1 MSLQLHQTPMLGY
14 RPVPKKLPDGSQTD
28 HSDPNG
34 VPDHSLT
41 AFSWMYGPLPFRFG
55 TPLWGGVCHGHG
67 LRLVDKFYPAAAEL
81 LTTDGGWPR
90 AAKSCVQNS
99 AKSVGCHS
107 GRRKESWRSKLTF
120 LRVRRPCSIITV
132 TKGNEA
138 SRAHQPLRAQYPQH
152 LHSPPSVPIQTKR
165 CPP

>member
-1 MSLQLHQTPMLGY
+1 MINLCITNHTSVQPTAFVYQSLFTYISHLSWSYTKPYFCMSNSLILTICTLCLIYKYIYFKMSLQLHQTPMLGY

-55 TPLWGGVCHGHG
+55 TPLWAGVCHGHG

-81 LTTDGGWPR
+81 LTTNKGWPC
-90 AAKSCVQNS
+90 AAKSCV
-99 AKSVGCHS
+99 
-107 GRRKESWRSKLTF
+107 
-120 LRVRRPCSIITV
+120 
-132 TKGNEA
+132 
-138 SRAHQPLRAQYPQH
+138 
-152 LHSPPSVPIQTKR
+152 
-165 CPP
+165 